1 MRTTEQETRT
11 TTTRRAPAA
20 PGRPPARA
28 PRGRVPGTA
37 TAPARAKETV
47 APDASVRLRSRGG
60 SVRQALRR
68 PPRAPFV
75 LLVVGLMSGGLVT
88 LLLLNTVLAQDSFKV
103 SDLRSSTDQLREQA
117 ADLEGRLRVWDQPN
131 AVEEAARRYGL
142 REDRSSPQFIDPGQ
156 SSTAATAASAG
167 EPQEEGTDR

>member
-1 MRTTEQETRT
+1 MRTTEQETR

-20 PGRPPARA
+20 PGRPPGRA
-28 PRGRVPGTA
+28 PRGRVPGTV
-37 TAPARAKETV
+37 TAPARAGETV
-47 APDASVRLRSRGG
+47 TPDASVRPRPRGG

-131 AVEEAARRYGL
+131 AVDESARRYGL
-142 REDRSSPQFIDPGQ
+142 REDPSSPEFVNPHP
-156 SSTAATAASAG
+156 SAATAASAG